1 MKNVLCLQSL
11 LKCSHCSSLA
21 CKAQEYQ
28 YLLIQKLTEILLHTQ
43 RWTATEGNNT
53 RSLQELHTRSM
64 PPILGVNQAGF
75 ETEQKAAE
83 LIFTL
88 VIFFFFFT
96 VVSAQLKNFMK
107 KKKNKHTVCV
117 YTCLCFNQ
125 TNKSNQPYNI
135 VINADNPSMDA
146 YCHHI
151 PILFNLSHSCPQ
163 GGLVQSRL
171 HWPCLIQLNSSTPP
185 ISLMPALQ
193 WEGGQGG
200 NGGPHESLK
209 GMGGRTCRQQT
220 WGKDAGMCNEDGYRV
235 R

>member
-11 LKCSHCSSLA
+11 PKCSHCSSLA

-28 YLLIQKLTEILLHTQ
+28 YLLIQRLTEILLHTQ
-43 RWTATEGNNT
+43 KWTATEGNNT
-53 RSLQELHTRSM
+53 CFLQELHTRSM

-83 LIFTL
+83 LIFTRH
-88 VIFFFFFT
+88 IFFFT
-96 VVSAQLKNFMK
+96 VVSSQLK
-107 KKKNKHTVCV
+107 KKKKHTVCV
-117 YTCLCFNQ
+117 YTCLCLNQ

-163 GGLVQSRL
+163 GV
-171 HWPCLIQLNSSTPP
+171 WSSQDY
-185 ISLMPALQ
+185 ID
-193 WEGGQGG
+193 
-200 NGGPHESLK
+200 H
-209 GMGGRTCRQQT
+209 
-220 WGKDAGMCNEDGYRV
+220 V
-235 R
+235 